1 MQKNELFVRHDLNSN
16 KAATGCLT
24 VMDKIDELVPWQIKR
39 SYWLTDA
46 TGQRGAHCVKG
57 EKKFYI
63 MAQGSCQMRIFDG
76 VNWYQEILK
85 GPSEAIEFKADLWR
99 EVSDFSKNAVM
110 FTLCNDHYDRSKYI
124 TDLEEF
130 IKYIKTA
137 K

>member
-1 MQKNELFVRHDLNSN
+1 MEQESLYKRHFFTSN
-16 KAATGCLT
+16 KANTGCLT
-24 VMDKIDELVPWQIKR
+24 VMDEIDRLVPWQIKR

-63 MAQGSCQMRIFDG
+63 MAQGTCKMRIFDG
-76 VNWYQEILK
+76 ENWYEESLQ
-85 GPSEAIEFKADLWR
+85 GPTEAIEFKEDLWR
-99 EVSDFSKNAVM
+99 EVTDFSQNAVM
-110 FTLCNDHYDRSKYI
+110 FTLCNDHYDYSKYI

-130 IKYIKTA
+130 VKYIKS